1 MTLRLSPGSQSSFGM
16 KKNKIDTLCVHE
28 GQLKDLQYQGV
39 ISPLYM
45 STAYAFDAVDDKRY
59 PRYFN
64 TPNQV
69 GLAQKI
75 EIIQHI

>member
-1 MTLRLSPGSQSSFGM
+1 
-16 KKNKIDTLCVHE
+16 
-28 GQLKDLQYQGV
+28 
-39 ISPLYM
+39 M
-45 STAYAFDAVDDKRY
+45 STAYAFDAEDEKRY

-75 EIIQHI
+75 EIIQHL

>member
-1 MTLRLSPGSQSSFGM
+1 MTLRLSLGSQSSFGM

-28 GQLKDLQYQGV
+28 GQLKDLQHQGV

-45 STAYAFDAVDDKRY
+45 STAYAFDAVDEKRY

-69 GLAQKI
+69 GLARKI
-75 EIIQHI
+75 NE

>member
-1 MTLRLSPGSQSSFGM
+1 M
-16 KKNKIDTLCVHE
+16 HE
-28 GQLKDLQYQGV
+28 GQLKDLQHQGV

-45 STAYAFDAVDDKRY
+45 STAYAFDAGDEKRY

-75 EIIQHI
+75 EIIQHL